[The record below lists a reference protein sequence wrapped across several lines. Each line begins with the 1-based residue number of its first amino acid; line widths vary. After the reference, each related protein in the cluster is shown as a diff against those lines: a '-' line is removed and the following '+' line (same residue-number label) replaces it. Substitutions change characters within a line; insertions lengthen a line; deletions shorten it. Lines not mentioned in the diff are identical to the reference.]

1 MSNLSDVVGGANMYN
16 GTNYTFAYDRFCNA
30 YSAINFSS
38 GYLQVPPGIYFSG
51 EFAITAWIYLLPQQ
65 TQTSR
70 IIDFGNGP
78 GSNNILF
85 SITGLSGHIYA
96 NSSVS
101 ATGNTSL
108 NLNKWYHVAFFLQN
122 LRGSVFVNGNLASR
136 VFLNYPVVVTRNL
149 NYIGKSNWATH
160 KNAYAIFDDL
170 KIYQGA
176 SETQIVDDFKLSSN
190 SGLLKNFNINKIY

>member
-16 GTNYTFAYDRFCNA
+16 GINYNFDYDRFCKA
-30 YSAINFSS
+30 YSAIRFSS

-51 EFAITAWIYLLPQQ
+51 DFTITAWIYLLPQQ
-65 TQTSR
+65 SSR

-85 SITGLSGHIYA
+85 AITGLSVHIYR
-96 NSSVS
+96 NSSNKF
-101 ATGNTSL
+101 TGSTSL
-108 NLNKWYHVAFFLQN
+108 NLTKWYHVAFVLN
-122 LRGSVFVNGNLASR
+122 GVNGSVYVNGYLASR
-136 VFLNYPVVVTRNL
+136 SVLHNPLNVTRNL
-149 NYIGKSNWATH
+149 NYIGKSNWNNP
-160 KNAYAIFDDL
+160 NAYAIFDDL

>member
-16 GTNYTFAYDRFCNA
+16 GTNYTFDYDRLCKA
-30 YSAINFSS
+30 YSAIRFSS

-51 EFAITAWIYLLPQQ
+51 EFTITAWIYLLPQQ
-65 TQTSR
+65 TQSSR

-85 SITGLSGHIYA
+85 AITGLSVHIYR
-96 NSSVS
+96 NSSFLP
-101 ATGNTSL
+101 TGSTSL
-108 NLNKWYHVAFFLQN
+108 NLTKWYHVAFVLN
-122 LRGSVFVNGNLASR
+122 GINGSVYVNGYLARSA
-136 VFLNYPVVVTRNL
+136 VLHTPVVLTRNL
-149 NYIGKSNWATH
+149 NYIGKSNWATG

-176 SETQIVDDFKLSSN
+176 LSETQILDDFKLSSN
-190 SGLLKNFNINKIY
+190 NGLLKNFNINKI